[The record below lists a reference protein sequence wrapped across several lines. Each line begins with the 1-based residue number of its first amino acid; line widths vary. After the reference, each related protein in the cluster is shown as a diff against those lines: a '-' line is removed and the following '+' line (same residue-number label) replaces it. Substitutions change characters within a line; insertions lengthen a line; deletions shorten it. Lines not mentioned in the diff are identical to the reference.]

1 MGIPGFDTVFLDLDG
16 TLIDSEPGIINSVVY
31 ALKKFGIEK
40 ERKELLPF
48 IGPPLLTSF
57 QKYTGLSETEA
68 RKAVE
73 YYRENF
79 GTKGVYEYRL
89 YDGVETM
96 LRELKEAG
104 LRIVMATSKPEHY
117 AGIIA
122 RDAGIESY
130 FTYICGATM
139 DESRLTKEDV
149 IAYALETCGKKPG
162 DPSVIMVGDREHD
175 ILGARTFGLASAGVL
190 YGFGSR
196 KELEAAGADM
206 IFDSVEELKEF
217 LKREA

>member
-122 RDAGIESY
+122 GDAGIESY

-162 DPSVIMVGDREHD
+162 DPSVIMETGNM
-175 ILGARTFGLASAGVL
+175 TSLAPGHSDLPQPESSTDSEAGR
-190 YGFGSR
+190 SWR
-196 KELEAAGADM
+196 RPER
-206 IFDSVEELKEF
+206 I
-217 LKREA
+217 

>member
-1 MGIPGFDTVFLDLDG
+1 MEQPRFDTVFLDLDG
-16 TLIDSEPGIINSVVY
+16 TIIDSEPGIINSVVY
-31 ALKKFGIEK
+31 ALEKFEIEK

-48 IGPPLLTSF
+48 IGPPLITSF
-57 QKYTGLSETEA
+57 QEYIGLSEEDA

-104 LRIVMATSKPEHY
+104 VHIVMATSKPEHY

-122 RDAGIESY
+122 KDAGIESY
-130 FTYICGATM
+130 FTFICGATM

-149 IAYALETCGKKPG
+149 IAYALEKCGKKPG
-162 DPSVIMVGDREHD
+162 DSSVIMVGDREHD
-175 ILGARTFGLASAGVL
+175 IIGAKAFGLASAGVL
-190 YGFGSR
+190 YGFGR
-196 KELEAAGADM
+196 REELEEAGADV
-206 IFDSVEELKEF
+206 IFDSPEELKDF
-217 LKREA
+217 LKGEA